1 MIEEPAWDD
10 DAPYH
15 DDADRQRQEQ
25 DERLWEEH
33 KHLLKELDDLL
44 VQQKVISAKIE
55 YIFKELHK

>member
-1 MIEEPAWDD
+1 MIEEPTWDD

-15 DDADRQRQEQ
+15 DDTDRQRQENE
-25 DERLWEEH
+25 ERLWEEH

-55 YIFKELHK
+55 YILKELHK